1 MKVTIMVRP
10 LHSALNIYLNNT
22 EQDVNTYK
30 IEVML
35 TVQVSGPTKGLFGN
49 SGFAHCRQTCVE

>member
-1 MKVTIMVRP
+1 MVRP